1 MGEKLQ
7 SAARYHF
14 FSHVQCDGPSRRE
27 PGAGTM
33 STTSPAR
40 GASSRARANVARPGE
55 SGRARQS
62 RRERVLLVHATL
74 LHSLASVAPRRTLTQ
89 ATRAAVDT
97 RTRARVWELEGREHS
112 RTATR
117 GCRARRIHE
126 PAPLRAALGRC
137 AGGRAKSAQQRWVRR
152 LRARAS
158 EREGEGESARVRGH
172 RRASAAGS
180 GGQARRCCAQTPAH
194 ATGLRWRAPSHS
206 PPPQRR
212 RPPWHV
218 SRRARMP
225 ERLARRHRR
234 RSASPRP
241 AGGVACEGGV
251 LIGARRFCRARAR
264 ARAFT

>member
-14 FSHVQCDGPSRRE
+14 FSHVQCGGPSRRE

-40 GASSRARANVARPGE
+40 GASACARVNVARPGE

-74 LHSLASVAPRRTLTQ
+74 LHSLTSVAPRRTLTQ

-97 RTRARVWELEGREHS
+97 RARARAWELEGREHS

-126 PAPLRAALGRC
+126 PAPLRAALGGC
-137 AGGRAKSAQQRWVRR
+137 AGGRAKSAQQRGVRR
-152 LRARAS
+152 LRARARARASERAS
-158 EREGEGESARVRGH
+158 ERERGRARVCAGTGARQRPGRVGKLADAAP
-172 RRASAAGS
+172 RRLRTRPDSAG
-180 GGQARRCCAQTPAH
+180 AH
-194 ATGLRWRAPSHS
+194 LRVR
-206 PPPQRR
+206 
-212 RPPWHV
+212 
-218 SRRARMP
+218 
-225 ERLARRHRR
+225 RR
-234 RSASPRP
+234 RS
-241 AGGVACEGGV
+241 GGVRPGTLRVVLVCQGV
-251 LIGARRFCRARAR
+251 
-264 ARAFT
+264 